1 MGQNGIQFSGVW
13 KKFTKG
19 EKFDSLR
26 DLIPSMAKWL
36 VSGNH
41 RGELR
46 QREFWALKDI
56 SFDARGQA
64 LALIGPNG
72 SGKSTALKLLSG
84 ILKPDRGEVH
94 VRGRM
99 GALIELGAGFHPDLT
114 GRENIYLNGTILGMK
129 KAEITR
135 KFDEIVE
142 FSGISE
148 FLDTPV
154 KRYSSGMYARLG
166 FSVAAHIDPEVLL
179 VDEVLSV
186 GDYHFQQK
194 CFDKMR
200 DFVRK
205 GTTLVFVS
213 HNMAAVSGLCKTAL
227 LLKHGEPVFLG
238 DVAGAIQKYYSFFE
252 EETSNDNVELADV
265 RLRTV
270 AGEERDVF
278 DPGESVVLEVKL
290 KALRELHNAH
300 AALLIHTAD
309 GQLVFDTATSRLLSG
324 RSLEMNKGETAT
336 VTFTLDMNLRSGVF
350 LVGFNISSEI
360 NVPGVFIYYD
370 GCLRRI
376 VMKGRSE
383 SNGIVHL
390 NPRAELI
397 LPSDS
402 AKATGPD
409 LSAVSIVGIPAAST
423 KQANLSE

>member
-1 MGQNGIQFSGVW
+1 MGHSGIQFSGVW

-46 QREFWALKDI
+46 KREFWALRDV
-56 SFDARGQA
+56 SFDVHGQA
-64 LALIGPNG
+64 LAIMGPNG

-94 VRGRM
+94 VRGRL

-148 FLDTPV
+148 FIDTPV

-213 HNMAAVSGLCKTAL
+213 HNMAAVSSLCKTAL
-227 LLKHGEPVFLG
+227 LLKQGEPVFLG
-238 DVAGAIQKYYSFFE
+238 DVSGAIQKYYSFYE
-252 EETSNDNVELADV
+252 EETSNDNVELTDV
-265 RLRTV
+265 RLRT
-270 AGEERDVF
+270 ADGEERDNF
-278 DPGESVVLEVKL
+278 EPGESVVLEVKL
-290 KALRELHNAH
+290 KALRDLRNAH
-300 AALLIHTAD
+300 AALMIHTVD
-309 GQLVFDTATSRLLSG
+309 GQLVFDTATSRLLNN
-324 RSLEMNKGETAT
+324 RPLELKKGQMAT
-336 VTFTLDMNLRSGVF
+336 VVFALDMNLRSGVF
-350 LVGFNISSEI
+350 LLGFNISSEI
-360 NVPGVFIYYD
+360 DVPGQFIYYN
-370 GCLRRI
+370 GCVKRV
-376 VMKGRSE
+376 VMAREQKA
-383 SNGIVHL
+383 NGIVHL
-390 NPRAELI
+390 NPRAEMI
-397 LPSDS
+397 F
-402 AKATGPD
+402 G
-409 LSAVSIVGIPAAST
+409 
-423 KQANLSE
+423 